1 VSDKKSQ
8 RRGDGRERVDR
19 DGLRGSGLAV
29 GGKRHSWRLVP
40 PVDVAIIMSIK
51 TNKFRV

>member
-1 VSDKKSQ
+1 MSGRKSQ
-8 RRGDGRERVDR
+8 RRGDGREKVDR
-19 DGLRGSGLAV
+19 DGLRGSCLAV
-29 GGKRHSWRLVP
+29 GGKRHSWHLVP